1 MRKNKKNFLLE
12 NNINKYYFKNNLYLR
27 DKVRTNKIIEN
38 IFLNLDDKKD
48 AFHSLSK
55 KFNFNFNKSKLKKFT
70 KYKSIII
77 IGMGGSTLGVQ
88 AIYTF
93 LKTKINK
100 DLIFIDNLE
109 QLKIEKIKKKQS
121 LKNNLFIIISKSGN
135 T

>member
-1 MRKNKKNFLLE
+1 
-12 NNINKYYFKNNLYLR
+12 
-27 DKVRTNKIIEN
+27 
-38 IFLNLDDKKD
+38 
-48 AFHSLSK
+48 
-55 KFNFNFNKSKLKKFT
+55 
-70 KYKSIII
+70 
-77 IGMGGSTLGVQ
+77 MGGSTLGVQ

-135 T
+135 TLETLINTNLFEGNINRKNTIIQQSAV

>member
-77 IGMGGSTLGVQ
+77 IGMGGSILG
-88 AIYTF
+88 AKSIYNF
-93 LKTKINK
+93 LK
-100 DLIFIDNLE
+100 
-109 QLKIEKIKKKQS
+109 KK
-121 LKNNLFIIISKSGN
+121 N
-135 T
+135 